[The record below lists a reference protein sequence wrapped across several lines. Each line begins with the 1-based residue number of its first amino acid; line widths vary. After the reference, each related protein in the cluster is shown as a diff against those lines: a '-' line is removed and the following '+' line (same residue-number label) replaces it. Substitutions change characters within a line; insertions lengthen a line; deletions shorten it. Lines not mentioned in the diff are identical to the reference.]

1 MTSTSPAG
9 VPARGTRPRN
19 RRDLIISAAT
29 ELFTSNGYPNVS
41 MSDIAEAVNAQPSAL
56 YRHFSGKH
64 EILREAI
71 SRGARLRLEA
81 LALGEP
87 TGLDE
92 VLADLAR
99 SALLTRRS
107 SLLWTSEVRN
117 LDDEA
122 GAQLRREYRALPEA
136 FAEKLRSVCEELDAE
151 HSLVLAWAALD
162 ILASIAFHAERLPNR
177 KFQSVLCEAMRRVV
191 LLELPPGG
199 VAEPPSPPSDRG
211 LRREAILRAAATLF
225 SRRGYSG
232 VTLDDIGVA
241 VGMAGASLYNYF
253 PGKQSLVAALM
264 IRSVEWQEYVASRA
278 VRGVDDPRDRLQ
290 VLVSAFVE
298 FTFEEPALVSLL
310 LTEMSHLPDDVA
322 TSVGQAVT
330 DSVSEWV
337 DLVRTIAPERD
348 LAVVR
353 VQVQAARMIAL
364 DVLGTASLRGT
375 PGLVR
380 LVTAACCATLDI

>member
-1 MTSTSPAG
+1 
-9 VPARGTRPRN
+9 
-19 RRDLIISAAT
+19 
-29 ELFTSNGYPNVS
+29 
-41 MSDIAEAVNAQPSAL
+41 
-56 YRHFSGKH
+56 
-64 EILREAI
+64 
-71 SRGARLRLEA
+71 
-81 LALGEP
+81 
-87 TGLDE
+87 
-92 VLADLAR
+92 
-99 SALLTRRS
+99 
-107 SLLWTSEVRN
+107 
-117 LDDEA
+117 
-122 GAQLRREYRALPEA
+122 
-136 FAEKLRSVCEELDAE
+136 
-151 HSLVLAWAALD
+151 
-162 ILASIAFHAERLPNR
+162 
-177 KFQSVLCEAMRRVV
+177 
-191 LLELPPGG
+191 
-199 VAEPPSPPSDRG
+199 
-211 LRREAILRAAATLF
+211 
-225 SRRGYSG
+225 
-232 VTLDDIGVA
+232 
-241 VGMAGASLYNYF
+241 YNYF